1 MSSPRPVRPAR
12 KRGADTSHARAGPE
26 PAPSSIVPEAVPENG
41 GQALPT
47 EPRAPGRTGPPG
59 THIRRATRRR
69 LLLASGTLATV
80 IPGGPGIAWAIAG
93 RPSAVPF
100 LATAALVALI
110 TVILNGVAAMYE
122 ARQETRRKEIE
133 RHSAD
138 TLAAAFARCIDDSHA
153 RAQGL
158 TGLQDAKEAERV
170 RDSARRLTVDMTAAI
185 AALVELP
192 MTAPHRHAPKDDA
205 KEADHLADFGGG

>member
-1 MSSPRPVRPAR
+1 
-12 KRGADTSHARAGPE
+12 
-26 PAPSSIVPEAVPENG
+26 
-41 GQALPT
+41 
-47 EPRAPGRTGPPG
+47 
-59 THIRRATRRR
+59 
-69 LLLASGTLATV
+69 
-80 IPGGPGIAWAIAG
+80 
-93 RPSAVPF
+93 VPF
-100 LATAALVALI
+100 LAAAALIALI
-110 TVILNGVAAMYE
+110 MVILNGVAAMYE

-170 RDSARRLTVDMTAAI
+170 RDSARRLAVDMTAAI

-192 MTAPHRHAPKDDA
+192 MTATYRHAPKDDA

>member
-1 MSSPRPVRPAR
+1 MP
-12 KRGADTSHARAGPE
+12 HARAGR

-47 EPRAPGRTGPPG
+47 EPRAPRPDRTSGYYPYHARDKETPSPG
-59 THIRRATRRR
+59 QR
-69 LLLASGTLATV
+69 S
-80 IPGGPGIAWAIAG
+80 PGNGDPRGPGIAWAIAG
-93 RPSAVPF
+93 RPDAVP
-100 LATAALVALI
+100 LLGAAALVALI
-110 TVILNGVAAMYE
+110 TAILNGVAVMYE

-138 TLAAAFARCIDDSHA
+138 TLAAAFAGCIDASHA

-170 RDSARRLTVDMTAAI
+170 RDSARRLAVDMTAAI

-205 KEADHLADFGGG
+205 KKADHLADFGGG